1 MDNIIEMKNIYK
13 NFCNNE
19 ILKELN
25 LTIHGGDFVS
35 IMGESGA
42 GKSTLLNI
50 LGLLEKQTK
59 GDFLINGESTK
70 NLTSK
75 DQAIKRNE
83 LIGFVMQDF
92 SLIEKYTVMKNIQI
106 PLIYNRK
113 KQKLRNYNTLIYEKL
128 NEFGLKGK
136 EDQIVSSLSGGERQ
150 RVALIRA
157 IVNNP
162 QIILAD
168 EPTSALDKENAQYI
182 CNFLKNMNKYGKTVI
197 IVTHDISVAQIA
209 NRQLQLQNGK
219 LSENH
224 NMNQNNIQ

>member
-1 MDNIIEMKNIYK
+1 MESIIEMRNIHK
-13 NFCNNE
+13 NFCDKEVLNN
-19 ILKELN
+19 LS
-25 LTIHGGDFVS
+25 LTIHPGDFVS

-59 GDFLINGESTK
+59 GNFLINGECTQ

-75 DQAIKRNE
+75 EQAIKRNE

-92 SLIEKYTVMKNIQI
+92 SLIEKYTVLKNIQI

-113 KQKLRNYNTLIYEKL
+113 KQKMKNYNASISEKL
-128 NEFGLKGK
+128 NKFGLKGK
-136 EDQIVSSLSGGERQ
+136 EEQIVSSLSGGERQ

-157 IVNNP
+157 IINNP
-162 QIILAD
+162 PILLAD

-182 CNFLKNMNKYGKTVI
+182 CDFFVEMNKCGKTVI
-197 IVTHDISVAQIA
+197 IVTHDICVAKIA
-209 NRQLQLQNGK
+209 NRQFQLKNGK
-219 LSENH
+219 LYEKP
-224 NMNQNNIQ
+224 QY